1 MNRKNRKCAKRA
13 GKGANVKE
21 TEVSEKTINSEAP
34 TEEVVEK
41 SGESAEIP
49 AIEMAVQEISAT
61 NEATATE
68 GVTEVIGTEVI
79 GIEKVSVAEEKHPA
93 DEDAVEEPLEENS
106 GNAVTQEGNKNE
118 TVVEDAGI
126 EDSIAIE
133 SVQKTN
139 NAEDKNEVDEDD
151 VIIPESDEEE
161 INHADSTV
169 GGAASDSSGESWG
182 YFRGLKGVE
191 GESSKKQDDGK
202 EENEDAVQEEPTEE
216 PAVPEIVS
224 YSK

>member
-68 GVTEVIGTEVI
+68 GVTEVI